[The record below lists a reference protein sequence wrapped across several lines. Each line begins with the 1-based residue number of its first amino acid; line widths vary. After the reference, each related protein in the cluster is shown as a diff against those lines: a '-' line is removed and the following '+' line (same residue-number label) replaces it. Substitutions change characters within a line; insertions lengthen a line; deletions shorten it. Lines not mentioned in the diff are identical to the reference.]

1 MNETRALICLFGPP
15 GAGKGTFAEM
25 LAERTGSAHCS
36 IGAEMRRWSSG
47 PLPEQRE
54 LAESLARGEYGT
66 DELAMR
72 IVEEFIAYRSSVPAV
87 ILDGMPRTKE
97 QAELIVARQ
106 AFGLRPI
113 GILVDAPDEV
123 CRIRLMSR
131 RTCPY
136 DGLGFRAS
144 VRICPRCGMPTEHRA
159 DDGDEGSI
167 ARRLELYRERAQP
180 AAEAWEAAGLP
191 MIRLENAGSLSDIAA
206 ASEDIAR
213 SISLPWN

>member
-1 MNETRALICLFGPP
+1 MNETPALLCLFGPP

-54 LAESLARGEYGT
+54 LAEALARGEYGT

-72 IVEEFIAYRSSVPAV
+72 IVEEFITYRPTSAAV
-87 ILDGMPRTKE
+87 ILDGMPRTRE
-97 QAELIVARQ
+97 QTKLLVARKT
-106 AFGLRPI
+106 FGLRPVGVLI
-113 GILVDAPDEV
+113 EVPEEV
-123 CRIRLMSR
+123 CRIRLVSR

-144 VRICPRCGMPTEHRA
+144 VRICPKCGMPTEHRA
-159 DDGDEGSI
+159 DDGDEVSI
-167 ARRLELYRERAQP
+167 TRRMALYAERAEP
-180 AAEAWEAAGLP
+180 ALVAWEKAKLP
-191 MIRLENAGSLSDIAA
+191 LLTVANAGSLADLAA
-206 ASEDIAR
+206 ATEEVAS
-213 SISLPWN
+213 SLGLPWS